1 MNPATLRAVAVRN
14 FKCFRQEVSVAL
26 GPSTYLIGPNN
37 AGKTALLEAVR
48 CFFDSTAYAPEL
60 INKTEFAAK
69 KEGFNRSDITMTIG
83 TSGITGQRR
92 GKRIRDEWGDEIQIT
107 KYFTWREASGTL
119 SIEYELAGD
128 RYRPDELPDDIVT
141 VLDAVSL
148 SYVHPQ
154 EGAALLARAQDKFK
168 QRLFHNWGRHASVA
182 ERVKALQ
189 DKWEDL
195 RAVANTY
202 LSAALSTRLKDI
214 WPNAEVR
221 VDLPEKIQDLVAV
234 SDITFRSSPNL
245 PQISVT
251 SQGTGAQS
259 AILYQTHYVL
269 DSDRSLHAGMY
280 FPVWL
285 LEEPESFLHAD
296 IALQLGR
303 FLNSPEWL
311 ESIQMIVSTHSPLI
325 LAGSRQHAA
334 DTVWILVDAHDVQ
347 WQKGVDDITDED
359 LEEVG
364 MIMGD
369 PNFPVYFSVATPEP
383 RLIIEDSRAVTGDKL
398 RDAGIPVTDQVKG
411 VVQLKKYIDV
421 VLALESAMP
430 NETFFLADAD
440 DGGKELSR
448 YIESGTVLRN
458 LDGWRKIRLGDQTY
472 LILLPDG
479 KAIEDIFE
487 GWSDVLE
494 DAYSDLVDDQGKLRQ
509 QVPLDLTRAVAAL
522 RRTLPEDR
530 EEVLAILRKQQ
541 DVKDRFWSRIDQWDI
556 AAHHAEAVLALL
568 SEEA

>member
-1 MNPATLRAVAVRN
+1 MNPATLRAVSIRN
-14 FKCFRQEVSVAL
+14 FKCFRQEVTVEL

-60 INKTEFAAK
+60 INRTEFAAK
-69 KEGFNRSDITMTIG
+69 KEGFNRSDIRMTIG
-83 TSGITGQRR
+83 TNGITGQRR

-107 KYFTWREASGTL
+107 KSFTWREASGTL
-119 SIEYELAGD
+119 SIEYEIAGD
-128 RYRPDELPDDIVT
+128 RYRPDELPDDIGG
-141 VLDAVSL
+141 VLNAVSL

-182 ERVKALQ
+182 ERVNALQ

-245 PQISVT
+245 PQISLT

-269 DSDRSLHAGMY
+269 DSDRSLHTGMY

-325 LAGSRQHAA
+325 LAGSRQHTAE
-334 DTVWILVDAHDVQ
+334 TRWILVDAHDVQ
-347 WQKGVDDITDED
+347 WQKGVGEITDDD

-364 MIMGD
+364 GIMGD
-369 PNFPVYFSVATPEP
+369 ANFPVYFSVSTPEA
-383 RLIIEDSRAVTGDKL
+383 RLIIEDSRAVTADKL
-398 RDAGIPVTDQVKG
+398 RDAGIPVTDQVEG

-421 VLALESAMP
+421 VMALESAMP

-440 DGGKELSR
+440 EGSRELSR
-448 YIESGTVLRN
+448 YIQSGVVLRN
-458 LDGWRKIRLGDQTY
+458 VEGWRKIRLGDRTY
-472 LILLPDG
+472 LILLPEG
-479 KAIEDIFE
+479 KAVEDLFDE
-487 GWSDVLE
+487 WSDVLE
-494 DAYSDLVDDQGKLRQ
+494 SAYSDLLDDQGRLRQ

-522 RRTLPEDR
+522 RRTLPEGRD
-530 EEVLAILRKQQ
+530 EVLAILRRQQ
-541 DVKDRFWSRIDQWDI
+541 DVKDRFWSRIDQWAI
-556 AAHHAEAVLALL
+556 AAHHSEAVLALL
-568 SEEA
+568 TE